1 MNSSDEREREL
12 RLSAADIDRAI
23 DERVI
28 SREDG
33 ERLLKWG
40 YDQHFDFAP
49 RIPADRP
56 PEEAPGLNL
65 VTVAYY
71 FGAMLMISACGW
83 FLGDKWEELG
93 SAGVLGTTLTYAL
106 IATSVG
112 LWLRGK
118 GYLVGG
124 GLLVTVAVCLV
135 PLIVYCIEDLL
146 GVWPAGDPGSYENY
160 YPWIHGSWIVME
172 LATILVALIAL
183 RFVRFG
189 FLTAPLAF
197 SFWFLSMDLV
207 ALIFGKASL
216 AGDEFQ
222 WVSVIVGIITI
233 MIGYLLDRHLSN
245 PSESVSEDFAFW
257 CYFFGTLAF
266 WGGLTTMDS
275 DSELNKA
282 GYAFVNLC
290 LIAISIKLRRTV
302 FLVFGALGVHL
313 YLGHLAYKV
322 FEDSFLFPFAI
333 AFLGLSLILVT
344 VFVQRQLLRRDD
356 A

>member
-1 MNSSDEREREL
+1 MDPSNEREHEL
-12 RLSAADIDRAI
+12 RLSATDIDRAI
-23 DERVI
+23 DERII

-40 YDQHFDFAP
+40 YDQHFETGP
-49 RIPADRP
+49 RIPAERP
-56 PEEAPGLNL
+56 PEAARGLNL

-93 SAGVLGTTLTYAL
+93 SAGILGTVATYAL

-146 GVWPAGDPGSYENY
+146 GVWPADDPGSYENY
-160 YPWIHGSWIVME
+160 FPWINGSWIVME
-172 LATILVALIAL
+172 LATVLVALLAL

-197 SFWFLSMDLV
+197 SFGFYPWTSRHFYL
-207 ALIFGKASL
+207 AS
-216 AGDEFQ
+216 E
-222 WVSVIVGIITI
+222 I
-233 MIGYLLDRHLSN
+233 
-245 PSESVSEDFAFW
+245 
-257 CYFFGTLAF
+257 
-266 WGGLTTMDS
+266 
-275 DSELNKA
+275 
-282 GYAFVNLC
+282 
-290 LIAISIKLRRTV
+290 LRAMR
-302 FLVFGALGVHL
+302 GNG
-313 YLGHLAYKV
+313 
-322 FEDSFLFPFAI
+322 
-333 AFLGLSLILVT
+333 
-344 VFVQRQLLRRDD
+344 
-356 A
+356 